1 MTICAA
7 RAHGED
13 EHDRNSVVGQS
24 SIIHHYNG
32 VQRETTQE
40 NAEKLKTDIA
50 EIEQILNDAEEQ
62 VPEEI
67 SAPPT
72 PSTLP

>member
-1 MTICAA
+1 MSTIEILSSG
-7 RAHGED
+7 R
-13 EHDRNSVVGQS
+13 VQS
-24 SIIHHYNG
+24 FITTNG

-50 EIEQILNDAEEQ
+50 EIERIINDAEKQ

-72 PSTLP
+72 PSALA

>member
-1 MTICAA
+1 MSTIEILSSG
-7 RAHGED
+7 R
-13 EHDRNSVVGQS
+13 VQS
-24 SIIHHYNG
+24 FITTNG

-50 EIEQILNDAEEQ
+50 EIERILNDAEEQ

-72 PSTLP
+72 PWALA

>member
-1 MTICAA
+1 MSTIETLSSG
-7 RAHGED
+7 R
-13 EHDRNSVVGQS
+13 VQS
-24 SIIHHYNG
+24 FITTNG

-50 EIEQILNDAEEQ
+50 EIERILNDAEKQ

-72 PSTLP
+72 PSALA

>member
-1 MTICAA
+1 MSTIEILSSG
-7 RAHGED
+7 R
-13 EHDRNSVVGQS
+13 VQS
-24 SIIHHYNG
+24 FITTNG

-40 NAEKLKTDIA
+40 NVKKLKTDIA
-50 EIEQILNDAEEQ
+50 EIERILNDAEDQ

>member
-1 MTICAA
+1 MSTIEILSSG
-7 RAHGED
+7 R
-13 EHDRNSVVGQS
+13 VQS
-24 SIIHHYNG
+24 FITTNG

-50 EIEQILNDAEEQ
+50 EIERILNDAEKQ

-72 PSTLP
+72 PSALA

>member
-1 MTICAA
+1 MSTIEILSSG
-7 RAHGED
+7 R
-13 EHDRNSVVGQS
+13 VQS
-24 SIIHHYNG
+24 FITTNG

-50 EIEQILNDAEEQ
+50 EIERILNDAEEQ

-72 PSTLP
+72 PSALA

>member
-1 MTICAA
+1 MSTIEILSSG
-7 RAHGED
+7 R
-13 EHDRNSVVGQS
+13 VQS
-24 SIIHHYNG
+24 FITTIG

-50 EIEQILNDAEEQ
+50 EIERILNDAEKQ

-72 PSTLP
+72 PSALA